1 MSDENSIYNITE
13 YKNDVTYNKDEVVA
27 VFERFSTFSVP
38 KSVKYYYSTSNSNQG
53 NTPVSDSAFWG
64 GITTRNGAAKAKF
77 IWSPSYNF
85 SVQHEPRTSTITFGN
100 GYQQRF
106 KDGIYNNLLKF
117 SLKFE
122 HRDTKEAKAINHF
135 LKSRDGVESFVFENI
150 PEPHN
155 DLQNGGY
162 TKIFVCKSWT
172 SEYVFYNNY
181 TITAEFEEVNN

>member
-1 MSDENSIYNITE
+1 MPTSHGI
-13 YKNDVTYNKDEVVA
+13 EVFTLA
-27 VFERFSTFSVP
+27 SMRT
-38 KSVKYYYSTSNSNQG
+38 NSNQG

-135 LKSRDGVESFVFENI
+135 LKARDGVESFVFENI

>member
-1 MSDENSIYNITE
+1 M
-13 YKNDVTYNKDEVVA
+13 
-27 VFERFSTFSVP
+27 
-38 KSVKYYYSTSNSNQG
+38 
-53 NTPVSDSAFWG
+53 
-64 GITTRNGAAKAKF
+64 
-77 IWSPSYNF
+77 
-85 SVQHEPRTSTITFGN
+85 QHEPRTNTITFGN

-135 LKSRDGVESFVFENI
+135 LKARDGVESFVFENI

-172 SEYVFYNNY
+172 SEFVFYNNY